1 MAKLRRDW
9 PPWWDWEL
17 ELWDHAEERME
28 DRPFTEVDLRR
39 MMEEAT
45 GYKKAR
51 RRGRWIIETSHLDRR
66 WEVIVKPDYDAEI
79 LEVVTGYPV
88 ERKTP

>member
-1 MAKLRRDW
+1 MAKLRREW

-17 ELWDHAEERME
+17 DLWDHAEERME

-39 MMEEAT
+39 MIGEGT

-51 RRGRWIIETSHLDRR
+51 RRGRWIIETSHLGRR
-66 WEVIVKPDYDAEI
+66 REVIVKPDYDAEI
-79 LEVVTGYPV
+79 LEVVTAYPV
-88 ERKTP
+88 ERKKP